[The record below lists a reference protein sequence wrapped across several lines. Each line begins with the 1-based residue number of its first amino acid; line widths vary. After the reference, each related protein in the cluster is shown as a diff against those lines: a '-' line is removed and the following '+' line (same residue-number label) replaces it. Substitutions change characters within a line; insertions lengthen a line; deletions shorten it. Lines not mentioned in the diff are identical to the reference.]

1 MSFQR
6 VVCVMALL
14 GVMLPHRAAL
24 AQAIEDAV
32 IASMAA
38 THEELPTITIK
49 QDAADLVST
58 FAMTSDGRLM
68 ASISRWSQEPATHEI
83 VFYSPE
89 GETLETWDMTEK
101 MPPRRNWYKGKLH
114 VMLHGSAEGD
124 IYVGG
129 AGWLMRFNAEGDLL
143 QELDYRKMLAEAAQ
157 AEHAG
162 KSQQDQSED
171 PPPDALAFKRVV
183 PAGITSS
190 AAYLFVA
197 LHMDGGGTRS
207 TQDVY
212 RFSRELGEP
221 LRIIENL
228 RGCCAHI
235 DLETLDNDKLVVA
248 ENTRFRINTYTFAGT
263 LLGRWGKR
271 SRTSIE
277 GFASC
282 CNPVGICFAP
292 DGELI
297 TASSGVGR
305 VKRYTPEGEF
315 LGMVALVNVTR
326 WEGAIPGKCYIPI
339 EVSPDNQRVYVL
351 DEVTQNIHVMKRR

>member
-1 MSFQR
+1 MFSLKTERANCHVLMACVAVLSGLLMSSR
-6 VVCVMALL
+6 T
-14 GVMLPHRAAL
+14 AL

-32 IASMAA
+32 IAGMPA
-38 THEELPTITIK
+38 THEELSTITIK
-49 QDAADLVST
+49 RDPKDMVGT
-58 FAMTSDGRLM
+58 FAMTRDGRLM

-89 GETLETWDMTEK
+89 GEELDTWDMTEK
-101 MPPRRNWYKGKLH
+101 MPPRRNWYQGKLP
-114 VMLHGSAEGD
+114 VMLHGSPEGD

-129 AGWLMRFNAEGDLL
+129 EGWLLRFSAEGDLL
-143 QELDYRKMLAEAAQ
+143 DELNYRKMLAEATKTEEGRA
-157 AEHAG
+157 
-162 KSQQDQSED
+162 D
-171 PPPDALAFKRVV
+171 PSAFDRVV

-190 AAYLFVA
+190 KAYLFVA

-207 TQDVY
+207 TQDMY
-212 RFSRELGEP
+212 RLNRRLGEP
-221 LRIIENL
+221 VRIIERM

-235 DLETLDNDKLVVA
+235 DIETLDNEKLVVA
-248 ENTRFRINTYTFAGT
+248 ENTRFRVNTYTFDGT

-277 GFASC
+277 DFASC

-326 WEGAIPGKCYIPI
+326 WEGAKPGKCYIPV
-339 EVSPDNQRVYVL
+339 EVSPDNKLIYVM